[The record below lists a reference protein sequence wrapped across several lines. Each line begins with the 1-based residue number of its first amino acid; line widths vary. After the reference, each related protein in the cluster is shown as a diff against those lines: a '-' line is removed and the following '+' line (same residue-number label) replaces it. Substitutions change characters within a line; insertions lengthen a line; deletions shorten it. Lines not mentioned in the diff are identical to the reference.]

1 MEKIK
6 EIINIDLSEEENKIL
21 CRAVKLMENMK
32 EELDVIQT
40 CELNKE
46 HKDCLRDA
54 LGSMYKLC
62 AKYSCRTR
70 LGINDFQDVD

>member
-32 EELDVIQT
+32 EELDKIQT

-46 HKDCLRDA
+46 HKRCLNGA
-54 LGSMYKLC
+54 LNNMYELC
-62 AKYSCRTR
+62 ARYSCRTR
-70 LGINDFQDVD
+70 LEINDYQDVN

>member
-32 EELDVIQT
+32 EELDEIQT
-40 CELNKE
+40 CELNRE
-46 HKDCLRDA
+46 HKECLKEA
-54 LGSMYKLC
+54 LGGMYKLC

-70 LGINDFQDVD
+70 LEINEYQDVD